1 MFRGASRRKK
11 PMKLESTFAILAV
24 IVITVAAAQNPPVPK
39 PSPELKRL
47 EYWVGNWTTE
57 FEFKTGSGPAGKIIG
72 KVHEEWLPGGYFVV
86 SRAEWTGAMGSSTEL
101 SVMGYNAD
109 EKVYTNYDFN
119 GAGIATHSQGPL
131 NGDTWTLVGTSKMG
145 DKKVTNRFTVKE
157 VSPTLCTFKYEMQP
171 EGGDW
176 VTVME
181 GKSTK
186 TP

>member
-1 MFRGASRRKK
+1 
-11 PMKLESTFAILAV
+11 MKLGSTVVILAV
-24 IVITVAAAQNPPVPK
+24 IVITAAAAQNPPVPK

-86 SRAEWTGAMGSSTEL
+86 SRAEWTGAMGNSTEL

-109 EKVYTNYDFN
+109 EKAYTYNDFN
-119 GAGIATHSQGPL
+119 GAGGAQYSQGTL
-131 NGDTWTLVGTSKMG
+131 VGDTWTLISSLKMN
-145 DKKVTNRFTVKE
+145 DKKITNRFVIKE
-157 VSPTLCTFKYEMQP
+157 ISPTLCTFKLESAP

-176 VTVME
+176 VTIME

>member
-1 MFRGASRRKK
+1 MKRGSAVVV
-11 PMKLESTFAILAV
+11 FAVFIF
-24 IVITVAAAQNPPVPK
+24 AAAAGAQNSPPTPK
-39 PSPELKRL
+39 PSPEVKRM

-57 FEFKTGSGPAGKIIG
+57 LEFKPGFGPAGKVIG
-72 KVHEEWLPGGYFVV
+72 KVHEEWLTRGYFVV
-86 SRAEWTGAMGSSTEL
+86 SRAEWTGALGNSTEL

-119 GAGIATHSQGPL
+119 GAGIATYSQGPV
-131 NGDTWTLVGTSKMG
+131 NGDTWTLTGTAKMG
-145 DKKVTNRFTVKE
+145 DKKITNRFTVKE
-157 VSPTLCTFKYEMQP
+157 VSPTLCTFKLESAP

-186 TP
+186 SQ